1 MQVIY
6 HESTTAR
13 HRGGNKHQ
21 CGRQQAGAHAYVE
34 GQGGDEEGDD
44 QGHADAVADD
54 GGDAIYN
61 RDNSSLFTLTPPR
74 RAWPA
79 R

>member
-1 MQVIY
+1 M
-6 HESTTAR
+6 SAR
-13 HRGGNKHQ
+13 QRDIG
-21 CGRQQAGAHAYVE
+21 AGIGTKVAVSKLAPMPTYVE